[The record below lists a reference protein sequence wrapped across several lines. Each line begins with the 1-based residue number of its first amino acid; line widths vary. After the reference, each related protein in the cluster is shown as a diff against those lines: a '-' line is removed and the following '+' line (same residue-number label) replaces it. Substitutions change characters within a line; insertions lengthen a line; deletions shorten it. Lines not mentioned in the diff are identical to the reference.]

1 MSEENKEVKKVV
13 PPVEAAGETDE
24 LTDEE
29 KEAKA
34 KASAEKRAKAL
45 AARAARAGGAAKAAA
60 SDEPKPPSPNQPI
73 LDEAV
78 QLIQSKISKDAV
90 DEAFINEMNEHMPT
104 LVIKDEYWKETARF
118 LHDDEHFQLRFLR
131 NVSGVDE
138 EKHME
143 VVYYL
148 VSLETKKKFCFKVKT
163 DREQPSVQSVT
174 PIWATANWNEREI
187 YDLLG
192 IDFPGHPDLRRI
204 MLSDDWIGHPLRKD
218 YVPFD
223 PEV

>member
-1 MSEENKEVKKVV
+1 MSDENKEVKKVEPSV
-13 PPVEAAGETDE
+13 APAGEANE
-24 LTDEE
+24 LTEEE

-34 KASAEKRAKAL
+34 KASAEKRAKAA
-45 AARAARAGGAAKAAA
+45 AARAARATNANKAEEG
-60 SDEPKPPSPNQPI
+60 DEPKAPSPKQPL

-78 QLIQSKISKDAV
+78 RIIQSKVSKDAV
-90 DEAFINEMNEHMPT
+90 EEAFINEYNEHMPT
-104 LVIKDEYWKETARF
+104 IVIKNDHWFKTAQ
-118 LHDDEHFQLRFLR
+118 LLKDDPQLQLNFLR

-138 EKHME
+138 ENHME
-143 VVYYL
+143 VVYHF
-148 VSLETKKKFCFKVKT
+148 VSLETTNKFCFKVKT
-163 DREQPSVQSVT
+163 DREQPSVFSVT
-174 PIWATANWNEREI
+174 PVWATANWNEREI

-218 YVPFD
+218 YVPID